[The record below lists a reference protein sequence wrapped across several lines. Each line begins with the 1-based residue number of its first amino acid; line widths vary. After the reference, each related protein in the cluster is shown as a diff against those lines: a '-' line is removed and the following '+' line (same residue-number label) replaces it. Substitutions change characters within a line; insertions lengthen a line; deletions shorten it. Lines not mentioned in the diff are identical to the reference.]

1 MKALVFSGGGAKGAY
16 QMGVWKALKKLNMK
30 FDIVTG
36 TSIGA
41 INGMMYVQ
49 NNYYKCLKLWN
60 SIDFAAL
67 YDNFEVKEDKDILKN
82 YADKIIKGGIDT
94 KKIEKIIYN
103 VYNPTKLYNSKMG
116 YGIVTY
122 NLTDKEVLYATKKNT
137 NPKKMK
143 EYILASATCF
153 PVFKPTT
160 VGKDKFIDG
169 GYYDNLPINLAIE
182 LGAKEVL
189 AIDLEA
195 IGIVKKVN
203 DENIKIE
210 YIRPTSK
217 LESILMFEKKAIKRM
232 INLGYNDTMKYFKKL
247 DGKVYTFKKGTINKL
262 YNLYKEKIVDISKKY
277 DINIK
282 EFNKLSQMR
291 KLIED
296 AFELFELPVNKIY
309 SYKEV
314 IQILNKSI
322 NNVEEVKIDSY
333 EDILK
338 VFDKKILIKYI
349 YTKMN
354 NNDKINYNIFNLL
367 YKELN
372 TAIFLQAIKR

>member
-94 KKIEKIIYN
+94 KKIEKIIYD

-296 AFELFELPVNKIY
+296 AFELFELPVDKIY

>member
-195 IGIVKKVN
+195 IGIVKRVN

-296 AFELFELPVNKIY
+296 AFELFELPVDKIY

-354 NNDKINYNIFNLL
+354 NSDKINYNIFNLL

>member
-94 KKIEKIIYN
+94 KKIEKIIYD

>member
-195 IGIVKKVN
+195 IGIVKRVN

-296 AFELFELPVNKIY
+296 AFELFEIPVDKIY
-309 SYKEV
+309 NYKEV

>member
-195 IGIVKKVN
+195 IGIVKRVN

-296 AFELFELPVNKIY
+296 AFELFELPVDKIY
-309 SYKEV
+309 NYKEV